1 MSTNFFFKSKKK
13 NCGRKKKKLAEEN
26 GKSLKTTFL
35 AQEYAENTFLAL
47 KTTYFVNFF
56 PKNQFVPSYMFRHPY
71 ISYFNRALNFPP
83 KYFEYFSKFIHKIFF
98 LILKK
103 KFVGE
108 FINRGFFINYKL
120 RFSFW
125 RSAKISYFEI

>member
-1 MSTNFFFKSKKK
+1 ME
-13 NCGRKKKKLAEEN
+13 KKKLAEEN

-71 ISYFNRALNFPP
+71 ISYFNRALDFPP
-83 KYFEYFSKFIHKIFF
+83 KYFEYFSKFIHNFF
-98 LILKK
+98 KK
-103 KFVGE
+103 NNFVGE
-108 FINRGFFINYKL
+108 FINRGFFSSYKL